1 MASCRHAYHEARISV
16 PALPQSSPH
25 WSRNG
30 ICNSHRLSTWAYI
43 SVLEYI
49 VSLKAIEPKVS
60 PKRGPKFVKHLLS
73 RTRNQPLGAHIR
85 FFDYVVSLRAIEPP
99 KKTRIGPKF
108 VRHLL
113 RRTHNQPLRVL
124 SKMFKCLR
132 STVERLL
139 SSRSFALD
147 LYYTSLVPRNALVQC
162 IRAGQRF
169 RRMGVHLYLANRFEK

>member
-16 PALPQSSPH
+16 PALPQSPPH

-60 PKRGPKFVKHLLS
+60 PKRGPKFV
-73 RTRNQPLGAHIR
+73 
-85 FFDYVVSLRAIEPP
+85 
-99 KKTRIGPKF
+99 
-108 VRHLL
+108 RHLL

-124 SKMFKCLR
+124 SKIFKCLR